1 MDQID
6 DQDLLFNVEAEDVYT
21 IKGRRVPNKKALI
34 NMSTEDVMSVVS
46 SNYKVV
52 TNEEIFSSFCRSV
65 EASSIR
71 AEGASVKVRQTPNG
85 ARAMVDFI
93 FPEESIKM
101 YDDESKT
108 ALQLCALNSFDGT
121 TRYLTKAGGLRMKC
135 LNGQILGHIV
145 GSYSSTHTES
155 LCVEE
160 GAKSVIAM
168 IEQFQSAQNYWGAMM
183 LTKVD
188 TDVATSVFK
197 DFLGIKQNDQLE
209 RQNARLQRCLNLW
222 STYCY
227 EMGSNAYAL
236 YNVLTHYVSHQ
247 EKEYKN
253 PTQAMMHQRN
263 QIEKTLRTSQVF
275 KEAEEKRS
283 GIDYAAMS
291 KGVRKLI
298 AA

>member
-1 MDQID
+1 MTVYQNLMDQID
-6 DQDLLFNVEAEDVYT
+6 NTGLLFNVESEELRTAS
-21 IKGRRVPNKKALI
+21 GRVVPKKKALI
-34 NMSTEDVMSVVS
+34 NTRTNDVMSVVS

-65 EASSIR
+65 EASSIN
-71 AEGASVKVRQTPNG
+71 AEGAEVKVRQTPNG

-93 FPEESIKM
+93 FPSEAIKL
-101 YDDESKT
+101 YSDESET

-155 LCVEE
+155 LDVEA
-160 GAKSVIAM
+160 GAESVIAM
-168 IEQFQSAQNYWGAMM
+168 IEQFQKAENYWGAMM
-183 LTKVD
+183 LTKVS
-188 TDVATSVFK
+188 TDVATRVFK
-197 DFLGIKQNDQLE
+197 QFLVIKQEGELE
-209 RQNARLQRCLNLW
+209 RQNKRLERCLKLW
-222 STYCY
+222 CQYAS
-227 EMGSNAYAL
+227 EMGFNAYAL

-263 QIEKTLRTSQVF
+263 QIEKILRTSQVF
-275 KEAEEKRS
+275 KDAEHKCVK
-283 GIDYAAMS
+283 DLMAA
-291 KGVRKLI
+291 
-298 AA
+298 